1 MKWKAAKWRMKIAG
15 YVCNELSDPKEGL
28 YCSLSIRLQYF
39 ESKLEKMRFA
49 LLVYPKSIF
58 LQPIN

>member
-1 MKWKAAKWRMKIAG
+1 MKITGNA
-15 YVCNELSDPKEGL
+15 CNEASDLNEGL
-28 YCSLSIRLQYF
+28 NCSLSIRLQYF